1 MSQIY
6 HIHIVNI
13 ITTTIIIIIII
24 TILMAVV
31 LFQFGCKF

>member
-13 ITTTIIIIIII
+13 ITTTIIIIA
-24 TILMAVV
+24 ILMAVV

>member
-13 ITTTIIIIIII
+13 ITTTIIIIIIA
-24 TILMAVV
+24 ILMAVV

>member
-13 ITTTIIIIIII
+13 ITTTIIIIII

>member
-13 ITTTIIIIIII
+13 ITTTIIIISA
-24 TILMAVV
+24 ILMAVV